1 MNSTSFLKKKMLNLK
16 QIYKTIK
23 EINCLDRNFIKKT
36 WNSWELLPAK
46 EGLMHHLLK
55 SEKPDKKEIIEPQY

>member
-23 EINCLDRNFIKKT
+23 EINYLDRNFIKKT

-46 EGLMHHLLK
+46 EGLFA
-55 SEKPDKKEIIEPQY
+55 EE